1 MKELFVW
8 NQTYELGIQTIDEQH
23 KKWLGIMNKLYNSFV
38 KKEAS
43 DKVLSIIK
51 EMEDYTIYHFSS
63 EERFF
68 KQFGFIQESAHL
80 KLHNDFKLELKKL
93 KTEYEKSPLSLTYKL
108 MTFMQNW
115 LRAHIL
121 EADKQYVSLLK
132 GKI

>member
-115 LRAHIL
+115 LRIHIL

>member
-1 MKELFVW
+1 MKELFAW

>member
-108 MTFMQNW
+108 MTFMQTW